1 MLGLNKMSV
10 CCLFAVV
17 GGAHMIATMNN
28 TGNDKVLGLS
38 LFQFKGSQFV
48 QPIVGAVLVG
58 CGLMCLRDMY

>member
-1 MLGLNKMSV
+1 LA
-10 CCLFAVV
+10 AVV

-38 LFQFKGSQFV
+38 LFQFKGSQLV
-48 QPIVGAVLVG
+48 QPVVGAVLVG